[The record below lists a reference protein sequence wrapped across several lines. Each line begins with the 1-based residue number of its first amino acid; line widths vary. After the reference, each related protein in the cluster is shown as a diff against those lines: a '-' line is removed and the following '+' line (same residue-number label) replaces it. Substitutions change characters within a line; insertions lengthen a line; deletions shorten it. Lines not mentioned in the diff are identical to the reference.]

1 MSPNSLRVKPLN
13 TGLFVI
19 ASLLSLGMTTPATL
33 LRQARARAGLSQ
45 RALAR
50 RAGTAQS
57 VIARIE
63 RGQTS
68 PTWETLERLLQAANL
83 DLTVQV
89 EPRVVVGS
97 HMLDDVPRILA
108 MTPEQNLEEVKN
120 LSEFLHQARRV

>member
-1 MSPNSLRVKPLN
+1 M
-13 TGLFVI
+13 I
-19 ASLLSLGMTTPATL
+19 ANKLSFGMTSAASL
-33 LRQARARAGLSQ
+33 LRQARTRAGLSQ
-45 RALAR
+45 RDIAR

-57 VIARIE
+57 VVARIE
-63 RGQTS
+63 SGQTS
-68 PTWETLERLLQAANL
+68 PTWETLGRLLDAANVDMSAQL
-83 DLTVQV
+83 

>member
-1 MSPNSLRVKPLN
+1 MTNAAA
-13 TGLFVI
+13 I
-19 ASLLSLGMTTPATL
+19 LL
-33 LRQARARAGLSQ
+33 QARTRAGLSQ

-68 PTWETLERLLQAANL
+68 PTWETLERLLAAANL
-83 DLTVQV
+83 AVHAQV

-97 HMLDDVPRILA
+97 HMLEDVPRILA
-108 MTPEQNLEEVKN
+108 MSPEQRLEEVKN

>member
-1 MSPNSLRVKPLN
+1 MPSA
-13 TGLFVI
+13 G
-19 ASLLSLGMTTPATL
+19 AL
-33 LRQARARAGLSQ
+33 LRQARTRAGLSQ

-63 RGQTS
+63 QGITS
-68 PTWETLERLLQAANL
+68 PTWDTLERLLEAA
-83 DLTVQV
+83 DFEVRVQV

-97 HMLDDVPRILA
+97 HMLDDVPRILRL
-108 MTPEQNLEEVKN
+108 TPEQRLEEVKN

>member
-1 MSPNSLRVKPLN
+1 MPSA
-13 TGLFVI
+13 G
-19 ASLLSLGMTTPATL
+19 AL
-33 LRQARARAGLSQ
+33 LRQARTRAGLSQ

-63 RGQTS
+63 QGITS
-68 PTWETLERLLQAANL
+68 PTWDTLERLLEAA
-83 DLTVQV
+83 DFEVRAQV

-97 HMLDDVPRILA
+97 HMLDDVPRILRL
-108 MTPEQNLEEVKN
+108 TPEQRLEEVKN